1 VCTSLILS
9 TKKENGKEKKKT
21 HKKARHGDIHVW
33 EAEAG
38 GFGV

>member
-1 VCTSLILS
+1 ME
-9 TKKENGKEKKKT
+9 KKKKKT